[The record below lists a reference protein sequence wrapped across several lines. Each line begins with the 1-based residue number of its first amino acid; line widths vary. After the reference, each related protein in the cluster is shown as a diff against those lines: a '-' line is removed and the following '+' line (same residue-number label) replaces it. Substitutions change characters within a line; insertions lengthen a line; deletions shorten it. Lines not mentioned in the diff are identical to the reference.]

1 MRQPVSQFSAI
12 NQALS
17 NNGAE
22 YPALRVLM
30 PLPRVSGFEGAN
42 LARMT
47 VKALYRVDLCRIYR
61 MGVTIMRRL
70 TRNPVKPVDR
80 P

>member
-30 PLPRVSGFEGAN
+30 PLPRASGLEGSN

-47 VKALYRVDLCRIYR
+47 VKALYGVD
-61 MGVTIMRRL
+61 
-70 TRNPVKPVDR
+70 
-80 P
+80 